1 MTPPVSSAPAGFLC
15 LVLHAHLPFVRHPEH
30 EDFLEEDWLFEAI
43 TETYIPLLQIFETL
57 EHDAADFR
65 LTMSLTPSLIEML
78 NDPLLR
84 RRYSRHLAQLCELA
98 AMEVE
103 RTRHLPDFCETAQMY
118 LERFTRARADYAK
131 RWHGDLVGA
140 FARLQAAG
148 KLEIITCAATHGYL
162 PLLRLNPAAVRA
174 QIAVAVEH
182 YTATFGRAP
191 RGIWLPECG
200 FYPGLDKVLKE
211 FGLRFF
217 FLDSHGI
224 ERAATPPQFG
234 VHAPLFCPS
243 GVAAFGRDPAASQQ
257 VWSAEQG
264 YPGDVNYR
272 EFYRDIG
279 FDLELDYLRPYIHR
293 DGLRINTG
301 IKYHRITGR
310 TEAKEP
316 YVRAAALAKAAE
328 HAVHFVA
335 ARQQQAEALRR
346 QLGRAPVIVA
356 PYDAEL
362 FGHWWFEGPEWLAAV
377 LRAFATQ
384 KKLQLVTPVDYLAA
398 QPVQQLAMPAASSW
412 GWKGHSEIWLNRQT
426 DWIYPHLHHNADRMC
441 ALARRFPA
449 ARGLKRRALN
459 QAARELL
466 LAQSSD
472 WAFIISRGTFT
483 NYAAQRT
490 RGHLL
495 ASNELHDALLL
506 GKLDAARLDAL
517 EQQDNIFPNLDYRVY
532 APRKKPAKGNTSK
545 SRITPRGGTRPT
557 FSDLPRKL

>member
-1 MTPPVSSAPAGFLC
+1 VTTPASSAPAGYLC

-43 TETYIPLLQIFETL
+43 TETYIPLLQLFEAL
-57 EHDAADFR
+57 ERDGLDFR

-78 NDPLLR
+78 GDPLLR
-84 RRYSRHLAQLCELA
+84 RRYTRHLGKLCELA
-98 AMEVE
+98 EKEVG
-103 RTRHLPDFCETAQMY
+103 RTRHLPEFSGTAQMY
-118 LERFTRARADYAK
+118 LERFTKARHDYSK

-140 FARLQAAG
+140 FARHQKAG
-148 KLEIITCAATHGYL
+148 RLEIITCAATHGYL

-174 QIAVAVEH
+174 QLAVAVEH
-182 YTATFGRAP
+182 YAQTFGRAP

-200 FYPGLDKVLKE
+200 FYPGLDEVLKE

-217 FLDSHGI
+217 FVDSHGL
-224 ERAATPPQFG
+224 ERAASRPQFG

-243 GVAAFGRDPAASQQ
+243 GVAAFGRDGASSQQ

-264 YPGDVNYR
+264 YPGDAHYR

-316 YVRAAALAKAAE
+316 YLRATALAKAAE
-328 HAVHFVA
+328 HAAHFVA
-335 ARQQQAEALRR
+335 SRRRQAAELRR
-346 QLGRAPVIVA
+346 KHGRAPVIVA

-362 FGHWWFEGPEWLAAV
+362 FGHWWFEGPEWLEAV
-377 LRAFATQ
+377 LRACAAQRDLALAT
-384 KKLQLVTPVDYLAA
+384 PADYLAA

-426 DWIYPHLHHNADRMC
+426 DWIYPHLHHNAGRMC
-441 ALARRFPA
+441 ALTRRFPA
-449 ARGLKRRALN
+449 ARGIKRRALN

-466 LAQSSD
+466 LAQASD

-483 NYAAQRT
+483 HYAAQRT

-495 ASNELHDALLL
+495 AFNELHDALLL
-506 GKLDAARLDAL
+506 GRLDTARLAAL
-517 EQQDNIFPNLDYRVY
+517 EQQDNIFPTLDYRVY
-532 APRKKPAKGNTSK
+532 SPPKKNP
-545 SRITPRGGTRPT
+545 TRHRV
-557 FSDLPRKL
+557 SA

>member
-1 MTPPVSSAPAGFLC
+1 MTHATSSSQKGFLC

-43 TETYIPLLQIFETL
+43 TETYIPLLQTL
-57 EHDAADFR
+57 EGLGRDGLDFR

-84 RRYSRHLAQLCELA
+84 RRYTRHLSKLCELA
-98 AMEVE
+98 EKEVE
-103 RTRHLPDFCETAQMY
+103 RTAQLPDFHATAQLY
-118 LERFTRARADYAK
+118 LERFTRARTDYAK
-131 RWHGDLVGA
+131 HWHGDLVGA
-140 FARLQAAG
+140 FARLQQTG
-148 KLEIITCAATHGYL
+148 RLEIITCAATHGFL
-162 PLLRLNPAAVRA
+162 PLLRVNPTAVRA
-174 QIAVAVEH
+174 QIAVAVRH
-182 YTATFGRAP
+182 YTETFGRAP

-200 FYPGLDKVLKE
+200 FYPGLDEVLKE

-217 FLDSHGI
+217 FLDSHGL
-224 ERAATPPQFG
+224 ERAATPPKFG

-243 GVAAFGRDPAASQQ
+243 GVAAFGRDSASSQQ

-264 YPGDVNYR
+264 YPGDAAYR

-293 DGLRINTG
+293 DGIRINTG
-301 IKYHRITGR
+301 IKYHRITDR
-310 TEAKEP
+310 TETKEP
-316 YVRAAALAKAAE
+316 YVRAAALAKVAE
-328 HAVHFVA
+328 HAAHFVA
-335 ARQQQAEALRR
+335 ARQQQAAALRK

-362 FGHWWFEGPEWLAAV
+362 FGHWWFEGPEWLEAV
-377 LRAFATQ
+377 LRGLATQ
-384 KKLQLVTPVDYLAA
+384 TQVQLATPMDYLAA

-412 GWKGHSEIWLNRQT
+412 GHKGHHEIWLNAAT
-426 DWIYPHLHHNADRMC
+426 DWVYPHLHVAADRMT

-472 WAFIISRGTFT
+472 WAFIMSRGTFT

-490 RGHLL
+490 RNHLL
-495 ASNELHDALLL
+495 AFNELHDALLL
-506 GKLDAARLDAL
+506 GEVGAARLAEL
-517 EQQDNIFPNLDYRVY
+517 EQRDNLFPTLDYHVY
-532 APRKKPAKGNTSK
+532 SAEKKRSK
-545 SRITPRGGTRPT
+545 T
-557 FSDLPRKL
+557 

>member
-1 MTPPVSSAPAGFLC
+1 MTPPASSAPDGFLC

-43 TETYIPLLQIFETL
+43 TETYIPLLQVFEAL
-57 EHDAADFR
+57 ERDGVDFR

-84 RRYSRHLAQLCELA
+84 RRYTRHLAKLCDLA
-98 AMEVE
+98 AKEVE
-103 RTRHLPDFCETAQMY
+103 RTEHLPVFHGTAQMY
-118 LERFTRARADYAK
+118 LERFTQVRQDYTK
-131 RWHGDLVGA
+131 HWHGDLVGA
-140 FARLQAAG
+140 FARLQTAG

-162 PLLRLNPAAVRA
+162 PLLRVNPGAVRA
-174 QIAVAVEH
+174 QIAVAVQH
-182 YTATFGRAP
+182 YTETFGRPP

-200 FYPGLDKVLKE
+200 FYPGLDEVLKE

-217 FLDSHGI
+217 FVDSHGI
-224 ERAATPPQFG
+224 ERAASRPQFG

-243 GVAAFGRDPAASQQ
+243 GVAAFGRDPASSQQ

-264 YPGDVNYR
+264 YPGDVDYR

-301 IKYHRITGR
+301 IKYHRITSR

-316 YVRAAALAKAAE
+316 YVRAAALAKVAA
-328 HAVHFVA
+328 HAAHFVA
-335 ARQQQAEALRR
+335 ARQQQATILRPK
-346 QLGRAPVIVA
+346 LGRTPVVVA

-362 FGHWWFEGPEWLAAV
+362 LGHWWFEGPEWLEAV
-377 LRAFATQ
+377 LRALATQ
-384 KKLQLVTPVDYLAA
+384 SRVQLATPVTYLAA
-398 QPVQQLAMPAASSW
+398 QPVQQMAQPAASSW
-412 GWKGHSEIWLNRQT
+412 GHKGHHEIWLNAAT
-426 DWIYPHLHHNADRMC
+426 DWIYPHLHHAAERMT

-449 ARGLKRRALN
+449 ARSRKRRALN

-466 LAQSSD
+466 LAEASD

-495 ASNELHDALLL
+495 AFNELHDALLL
-506 GKLDAARLDAL
+506 GKLDAARLATL

-532 APRKKPAKGNTSK
+532 AVRKKGATHERQYS
-545 SRITPRGGTRPT
+545 
-557 FSDLPRKL
+557 

>member
-1 MTPPVSSAPAGFLC
+1 MTPPTSSARNGFLC

-30 EDFLEEDWLFEAI
+30 EDFLEEAWLFEAI
-43 TETYIPLLQIFETL
+43 TETYIPLLQTL
-57 EHDAADFR
+57 ESLERDGLDFR

-84 RRYSRHLAQLCELA
+84 RRYTRHLAKLCELA
-98 AMEVE
+98 AKEVE
-103 RTRHLPDFCETAQMY
+103 RTQQLPDFHATAQMY
-118 LERFTRARADYAK
+118 LERFTQARSDYSK

-140 FARLQAAG
+140 FARLQETG
-148 KLEIITCAATHGYL
+148 RLEIITCAATHGFL
-162 PLLRLNPAAVRA
+162 PLLRLNPTAVRA
-174 QIAVAVEH
+174 QIAVAVKH
-182 YTATFGRAP
+182 YKETFGRAP

-200 FYPGLDKVLKE
+200 FYPGLDEVLKE

-224 ERAATPPQFG
+224 ERAAAQPKFG
-234 VHAPLFCPS
+234 VHAPLFCPG
-243 GVAAFGRDPAASQQ
+243 GVAAFGRDGESSQQ

-264 YPGDVNYR
+264 YPGDADYR

-316 YVRAAALAKAAE
+316 YVRAAALAKVATHAA
-328 HAVHFVA
+328 HFVA
-335 ARQQQAEALRR
+335 ARQKQAAALRA

-362 FGHWWFEGPEWLAAV
+362 FGHWWFEGPEWLETV
-377 LRAFATQ
+377 LRAFAAQTQ
-384 KKLQLVTPVDYLAA
+384 VQLATPVEYLAA
-398 QPVQQLAMPAASSW
+398 QPVQQLARPAASSW
-412 GWKGHSEIWLNRQT
+412 GHKGHSEIWLNRQT

-472 WAFIISRGTFT
+472 WAFIMSRGTFT
-483 NYAAQRT
+483 NYAVQRT
-490 RGHLL
+490 RTHLL
-495 ASNELHDALLL
+495 AFNELHDALLL
-506 GKLDAARLDAL
+506 DRVDVARLTVL
-517 EQQDNIFPNLDYRVY
+517 EQQDNIFPTLDYRVY
-532 APRKKPAKGNTSK
+532 SAVKKRSQT
-545 SRITPRGGTRPT
+545 
-557 FSDLPRKL
+557 

>member
-1 MTPPVSSAPAGFLC
+1 MTPPVSSAPDGFLC

-43 TETYIPLLQIFETL
+43 TETYIPLLQVL
-57 EHDAADFR
+57 EGLERDGVACR

-84 RRYSRHLAQLCELA
+84 RRYTRHLARLCELA
-98 AMEVE
+98 AREVE
-103 RTRHLPDFCETAQMY
+103 RTQHLPDFQATAQMY
-118 LERFTRARADYAK
+118 LERFSRARADYAQ

-140 FARLQAAG
+140 FARLQETG
-148 KLEIITCAATHGYL
+148 RLEIITCAATHGFL
-162 PLLRLNPAAVRA
+162 PLLRVNPAAVRA
-174 QIAVAVEH
+174 QIAVAVQH
-182 YTATFGRAP
+182 YTETFGRAP

-200 FYPGLDKVLKE
+200 FYPGLDEVLKD
-211 FGLRFF
+211 FGLRYFF
-217 FLDSHGI
+217 VDGHGI
-224 ERAATPPQFG
+224 EHATARPKFG
-234 VHAPLFCPS
+234 VHAPLFCPG
-243 GVAAFGRDPAASQQ
+243 GVAAFGRDPESSQQ

-264 YPGDVNYR
+264 YPGDADYR

-293 DGLRINTG
+293 AGIRINTG

-316 YVRAAALAKAAE
+316 YVRAAALAKAAV
-328 HAVHFVA
+328 HAAHFVK
-335 ARQQQAEALRR
+335 ARQKQATALRAK
-346 QLGRAPVIVA
+346 LGRAPVIVA

-362 FGHWWFEGPEWLAAV
+362 FGHWWFEGPEWLEAV
-377 LRAFATQ
+377 LRALAGQ
-384 KKLQLVTPVDYLAA
+384 SRLQLATPADYLAA

-412 GWKGHSEIWLNRQT
+412 GSKGHHEIWLNAAT
-426 DWIYPHLHHNADRMC
+426 DWIYPHLHVAADRMA

-449 ARGLKRRALN
+449 ARGLRRRALN

-472 WAFIISRGTFT
+472 WAFIMSRGTFT
-483 NYAAQRT
+483 QYAAQRT

-495 ASNELHDALLL
+495 AFNELRDALLL
-506 GKLDAARLDAL
+506 DAVRPARLAAL
-517 EQQDNIFPNLDYRVY
+517 EQQDNIFPTLDYRVY
-532 APRKKPAKGNTSK
+532 SPREKTGEKT
-545 SRITPRGGTRPT
+545 
-557 FSDLPRKL
+557 